1 MMSDSNYKEDSSV
14 PYKDGSNNSN
24 QPVAVLI
31 VCEHCAG
38 AGTPLPANVTVAEGA
53 HTDTVATVAA
63 GAPAAGVTASAGG
76 RGGRHEH
83 EGHECRCHG
92 HRHGGSWMWSW
103 IGEILPGGH
112 QLGRSN
118 YIISELEYMLKSVR
132 NTIPILGAEWDL
144 VASCHEMFHPTWDV
158 LGTGWKKSTSS
169 IGPGIQTSLP
179 LSVRQRRS
187 MS

>member
-1 MMSDSNYKEDSSV
+1 VQE
-14 PYKDGSNNSN
+14 
-24 QPVAVLI
+24 
-31 VCEHCAG
+31 
-38 AGTPLPANVTVAEGA
+38 AEEIGMNMKPMDA
-53 HTDTVATVAA
+53 EATDTDM
-63 GAPAAGVTASAGG
+63 GGHGCGV
-76 RGGRHEH
+76 
-83 EGHECRCHG
+83 
-92 HRHGGSWMWSW
+92 GSKRFFQR
-103 IGEILPGGH
+103 EGGH

-132 NTIPILGAEWDL
+132 NIIPILGAEWDL
-144 VASCHEMFHPTWDV
+144 VASCHETFHPTWDV